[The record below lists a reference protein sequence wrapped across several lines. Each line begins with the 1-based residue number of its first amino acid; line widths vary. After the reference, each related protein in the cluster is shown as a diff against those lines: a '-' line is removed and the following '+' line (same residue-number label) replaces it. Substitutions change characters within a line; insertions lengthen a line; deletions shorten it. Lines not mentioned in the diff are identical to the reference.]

1 MRLAILLLISGGL
14 LLAPSALHTQD
25 LTSRG
30 EIHGRLIDDN
40 TGAPIPGARVEL
52 LDELRRPIR
61 GTVTDDDGRFR
72 IPQVRSGP
80 FLLRA
85 ARLGYRTTTTPRWR
99 IQGGEVLQV
108 EVRMD
113 IDAVVLAPLEI
124 VAARRPQP
132 SPVLEGFRARMAS
145 GLGYFVTRAD
155 IEARNPSMISDMLA
169 MVPGVHLEGSG
180 SGLRRTIHMG
190 RAGATRCPAQI
201 FVDGFL
207 FNRPV
212 MGRGDD
218 VFVIDDAVTPSSV
231 EGIEIYRGLAGV
243 PAEFLNPNSRCGVV
257 VIWTR
262 RGGPAG

>member
-1 MRLAILLLISGGL
+1 MRLATL
-14 LLAPSALHTQD
+14 LLACFAIATPALLHGQD
-25 LTSRG
+25 MSSRG
-30 EIHGRLIDDN
+30 EILGRLIDDN
-40 TGAPIPGARVEL
+40 SGAPIPGARVEL

-61 GTVTDDDGRFR
+61 GTVTDDEGRFR
-72 IPQVRSGP
+72 IPNVRSGP

-113 IDAVVLAPLEI
+113 VDAVVLAPLEI
-124 VAARRPQP
+124 KAARRAQP

-145 GLGYFVTRAD
+145 GLGHFVTRAD

-180 SGLRRTIHMG
+180 SGLRRTVHIG
-190 RAGATRCPAQI
+190 RAGASRCPAQI

-207 FNRPV
+207 YNRPV
-212 MGRGDD
+212 MGRGDN
-218 VFVIDDAVTPSSV
+218 VFAIDDAVTPSSV
-231 EGIEIYRGLAGV
+231 EGIEVYRGMAGV

>member
-1 MRLAILLLISGGL
+1 MRAHAVLLALLLLGAPTL
-14 LLAPSALHTQD
+14 LHAQD
-25 LTSRG
+25 LRGRG
-30 EIHGRLIDDN
+30 EIIGRVIDDN
-40 TGAPIPGARVEL
+40 TGAPIGGARVEFM
-52 LDELRRPIR
+52 DELRRPIR
-61 GTVTDDDGRFR
+61 STITDQDGTFR
-72 IPQVRSGP
+72 IPDVRGGP
-80 FLLRA
+80 FVLRA
-85 ARLGYRTTTTPRWR
+85 SRIGYRATVTPRWR

-113 IDAVVLAPLEI
+113 VEAVLLAPLEI
-124 VAARRPQP
+124 VAQRRAQP

-155 IEARNPSMISDMLA
+155 IEARNPSMITDMLT

-180 SGLRRTIHMG
+180 SGLRRTIHVG
-190 RAGATRCPAQI
+190 RAGANRCPAQI

-207 FNRPV
+207 FNRPTPF
-212 MGRGDD
+212 GQDQG
-218 VFVIDDAVTPSSV
+218 FVLDDAVTPSSV
-231 EGIEIYRGLAGV
+231 EGIEVYRGMAGV